1 MITGDPA
8 FDAWLTLHGHF
19 IAAAVLATAA
29 AVLLLPGLLDLLGQ
43 EDES

>member
-19 IAAAVLATAA
+19 IAAAITFA
-29 AVLLLPGLLDLLGQ
+29 AVALMVLPGLVVRLGQ
-43 EDES
+43 EDER